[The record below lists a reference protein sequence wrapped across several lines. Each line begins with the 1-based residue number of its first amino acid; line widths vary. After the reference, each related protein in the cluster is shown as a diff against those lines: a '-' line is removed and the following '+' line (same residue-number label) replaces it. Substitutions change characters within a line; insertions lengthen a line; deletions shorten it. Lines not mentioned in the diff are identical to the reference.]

1 MIPFFRP
8 NGSDG
13 NGHWIVRVPNVLF
26 GSSPDGAFPANGTC
40 TNPIQPTDPPYDG
53 AAAYTFRERGT
64 TGDGFEFINFH
75 FSTHQRTTTVRYPQ
89 VSRTQMDTLGSTS
102 TVTWSGTITAVMCPG
117 VS

>member
-1 MIPFFRP
+1 VFRT
-8 NGSDG
+8 
-13 NGHWIVRVPNVLF
+13 
-26 GSSPDGAFPANGTC
+26 SSLAAALTARFRRTAHA
-40 TNPIQPTDPPYDG
+40 PIRSSRLNPPYDG

-102 TVTWSGTITAVMCPG
+102 TVTWSGTITAVMGPG